1 MIRFALSEKAI
12 LCGMYKYTAEY
23 HIAPHGVG
31 LFFDSLLGIL
41 SPGFMLT
48 ICVVKISI

>member
-1 MIRFALSEKAI
+1 MTRLALSEKAI

-23 HIAPHGVG
+23 YIAPHGSE
-31 LFFDSLLGIL
+31 LFFDSLFGIL

-48 ICVVKISI
+48 ICVVTKFK